1 MNSAGG
7 NGNTRA
13 PGTPRRPSPGVARR
27 RRIVVAVLALILLGG
42 LVWGGI
48 MVAGLFRAS
57 QPTTGTATTGTAESA
72 APTSAAPTTP
82 TPTGSAEPTESTTT
96 AGPVCDPA
104 GVTVLASAD
113 SESYPADRQPV
124 FTLTV
129 TNTGD
134 AECTVN
140 VGTSQ
145 MEFLISSGGDR
156 IFSSLDC
163 QEGAQDLEKTIPP
176 GGTETA
182 EFTWPRL
189 RSVPGCEAVE
199 ALPSSGEYELVTKL
213 GERVSEPTG
222 FTLE

>member
-7 NGNTRA
+7 NGNRRS

-42 LVWGGI
+42 LVWGGL
-48 MVAGLFRAS
+48 VLAGLFRADPAPE
-57 QPTTGTATTGTAESA
+57 PTAGTATTGVADVP
-72 APTSAAPTTP
+72 APSTS
-82 TPTGSAEPTESTTT
+82 GSAEPTESTTT
-96 AGPVCDPA
+96 TAGPSCDPA
-104 GVTVLASAD
+104 EVTVLASAD

-129 TNTGD
+129 TNSGE

-145 MEFLISSGGDR
+145 MEFLISSDGDQ

-163 QEGAQDLEKTIPP
+163 QEGAEDLEKTIPP

-182 EFTWPRL
+182 EFTWLRI

-199 ALPSSGEYELVTKL
+199 ALPGAGEYELVTKL
-213 GERVSEPTG
+213 GDRASDPTG